1 MVPVMLDLTGH
12 CMTLAIEKLFTRR
25 LLLRRVE
32 PDDID
37 LLVAWSRSIES
48 CGDYLSPEEYDQS
61 QLQQQLGSGVFW
73 NDKEKLFMI
82 EKKED
87 GQAIGT
93 IHFWQPTGKPE
104 TRVVALKVAEAA
116 ERNKGYGTEA
126 QKFLMIYLFDRMGV
140 KIVEMYTDINNLP
153 QQRCLKK
160 LGFELVESLHYDDQ
174 RKLRTGNLYRLGL
187 EKYHTE
193 PIYRYHYE

>member
-1 MVPVMLDLTGH
+1 
-12 CMTLAIEKLFTRR
+12 MTLTIEKLFTSR

-32 PDDID
+32 PDDVD
-37 LLVAWSRSIES
+37 LLVSWSKSAES
-48 CGDYLSPEEYDQS
+48 CGDYLSPEEYEPD
-61 QLQQQLGSGVFW
+61 QLQQQLTSGVFW
-73 NDKEKLFMI
+73 NEKEKLFI
-82 EKKED
+82 IQKKED
-87 GQAIGT
+87 NRPIGT

-104 TRVVALKVAEAA
+104 TRVVALKVAETA

-126 QKFLMIYLFDRMGV
+126 QKFLMIYLFDRMGI
-140 KIVEMYTDINNLP
+140 KKVEMYTDINNLP

-174 RKLRTGNLYRLGL
+174 KKLRTGNLYRLGFDR
-187 EKYHTE
+187 YSTE